1 MNRIGKARRMHVA
14 FRLRPM
20 GKRLPAYDRGFA
32 GTATRRRSLVV
43 GQVDLDGIDLQ
54 FTTG

>member
-1 MNRIGKARRMHVA
+1 MHVA

-43 GQVDLDGIDLQ
+43 GQVDLDGIDPQ